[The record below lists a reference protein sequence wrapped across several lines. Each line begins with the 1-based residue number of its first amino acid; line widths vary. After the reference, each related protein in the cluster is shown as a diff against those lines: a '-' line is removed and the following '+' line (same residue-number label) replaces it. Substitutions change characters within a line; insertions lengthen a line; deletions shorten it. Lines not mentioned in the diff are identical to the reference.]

1 MVWGCS
7 DCRRG
12 KTPRKLLL
20 FSSRPRRSWR
30 LSLIVCIMRPTW
42 RQSDRS
48 GTESGASPP
57 APYTD
62 RTPPTTHPTHAFPLP
77 STFARSLPLPPL
89 PRTQDLSP
97 KNDAGS
103 DVTTGSDSPIRVGA
117 SVGGGDPGESLPV
130 VTSLPVSFLG
140 ARTTA
145 LARTSCLEAFHSVFN
160 HFCPKMLAFSFAGMY
175 CR

>member
-1 MVWGCS
+1 MSNGQEGGWYGDVATV
-7 DCRRG
+7 DEVRRPENYSYFQVVLVALVEC
-12 KTPRKLLL
+12 T
-20 FSSRPRRSWR
+20 
-30 LSLIVCIMRPTW
+30 VRPTW

-48 GTESGASPP
+48 GTESGTSPP
-57 APYTD
+57 ALYTD

-97 KNDAGS
+97 KNDTGS

-140 ARTTA
+140 ARTTNYMHKG
-145 LARTSCLEAFHSVFN
+145 RTFAQISWCFN
-160 HFCPKMLAFSFAGMY
+160 VLTNLKKEPQGHD
-175 CR
+175 